1 MDQQFERFRLGKE
14 AYSKESIIS
23 NYLKVAMSGGTN
35 IKEDVEMNFIY
46 SHAIDNTIISRDLY
60 C

>member
-1 MDQQFERFRLGKE
+1 MDQQFVKFRVGKE
-14 AYSKESIIS
+14 AYSVENIIS
-23 NYLKVAMSGGTN
+23 NCLKVAMSSGTN